1 MAFESRSWLFEGAVL
16 LLVGAASSG
25 CASMASQVTR
35 GLAANL
41 VAAILDQP
49 DPETVRQGAPAYLL
63 LVDGLI
69 QGAPESE
76 ELLRAGAEL
85 YSAYASAFVT
95 EPERAQLL
103 AATAR
108 SYGLRAL
115 CRANRHFC
123 GAEALPFDEFR
134 AVLAQLRRRDVP
146 SLHAAAAAWAGWI
159 QANSSDFRAVADTA
173 RVRAMME
180 RVVALDERWDGG
192 SAHLYLGVLDT
203 LLPPAL
209 GGRPEDGKAHFQRAI
224 ALSGGRNLMAK
235 VLYARHYARLV
246 FDREEHDRLCREVL
260 TASPVAP
267 GLTLVNTLAQQQA
280 RQLLASADE
289 YFGE

>member
-1 MAFESRSWLFEGAVL
+1 MVCRLHPWRGGRALLAPLVAALCGCSAFVSKASWPLADNL
-16 LLVGAASSG
+16 L
-25 CASMASQVTR
+25 
-35 GLAANL
+35 
-41 VAAILDQP
+41 AAILDQP

-69 QGAPESE
+69 HGAPESE
-76 ELLRAGAEL
+76 ALLRAGAQL
-85 YSAYASAFVT
+85 YAAYASAFVT
-95 EPERAQLL
+95 EPERARLL

-108 SYGLRAL
+108 TYGLRAL
-115 CRANRHFC
+115 CRASRRAC
-123 GAEALPFDEFR
+123 GIEQLPFDEF
-134 AVLAQLRRRDVP
+134 AAALARLRRADVP
-146 SLHAAAAAWAGWI
+146 ALHAAAAAWAGWI

-180 RVVALDERWDGG
+180 RVVVLDEGWDGG

-209 GGRPEDGKAHFQRAI
+209 GGRPEEGKAHFQRAI
-224 ALSGGRNLMAK
+224 ALSGGRNLMVK

-260 TASPVAP
+260 AASPAAP
-267 GLTLVNTLAQQQA
+267 GLTLINTLAQQQA
-280 RQLLASADE
+280 RQLLATADE